1 MKAVITP
8 MDVGEIFDRTIK
20 LFGRAFVPA
29 LVIAIIFVAPATLLE
44 MIGMSGFYSSLGDMS
59 REAMSLGPADIG
71 ETIGRLLGSLFLVM
85 VTSFVAFVGYLIAR
99 MAIINLL
106 CADIEGDPVSW
117 QWSLREVFDMRILKG
132 LGQLILEVLAY
143 CAVVVFPY
151 ILIIAGAAA
160 QSMGLMLFGV
170 LGILGALLVI
180 LWLAVRWMFTT
191 VAIAWEDSGAIAA
204 FSRSSELVKGNWWRT
219 FGILLLFWIL
229 LQIVTMIVVT
239 PVFLAGFW
247 DFFKQAMT
255 LQPNAMMLDPEEMA
269 DLFSTMG
276 TSIAVIQGLAMLVM
290 LLIQPLYTS
299 VMYYDLRAR
308 QGEFTQPG
316 DTDGSIEESVIISEG

>member
-1 MKAVITP
+1 
-8 MDVGEIFDRTIK
+8 
-20 LFGRAFVPA
+20 
-29 LVIAIIFVAPATLLE
+29 
-44 MIGMSGFYSSLGDMS
+44 
-59 REAMSLGPADIG
+59 
-71 ETIGRLLGSLFLVM
+71 
-85 VTSFVAFVGYLIAR
+85 
-99 MAIINLL
+99 
-106 CADIEGDPVSW
+106 
-117 QWSLREVFDMRILKG
+117 
-132 LGQLILEVLAY
+132 
-143 CAVVVFPY
+143 
-151 ILIIAGAAA
+151 
-160 QSMGLMLFGV
+160 MGLMLFGV

-191 VAIAWEDSGAIAA
+191 VAIAWEGSGAIAA

-247 DFFKQAMT
+247 DFFKQATT

-276 TSIAVIQGLAMLVM
+276 TSIAVIQGLAMLIM

-308 QGEFTQPG
+308 HGEFTQPG
-316 DTDGSIEESVIISEG
+316 DTGGGIEEPVIISEG